1 MELTY
6 SGEDKMGPETVGS
19 VVGEQG
25 TNSLS
30 LRTMGGAGCVLR
42 VSKVPGTK
50 IYCQLRKGIEVL
62 QNKLGADKGEKLG
75 WGRGQLSLWVPKE
88 HSDWETETKVSPWFL
103 TLWPESGQQMVPC
116 SVSCW
121 DQVSPCLPSLVN
133 LRSSLLSLCNFA
145 NFGLFFPLQQSLFFF

>member
-42 VSKVPGTK
+42 VSKVSGTK
-50 IYCQLRKGIEVL
+50 IYRQLRKGIEVL
-62 QNKLGADKGEKLG
+62 QNKLGAGKGEKLG
-75 WGRGQLSLWVPKE
+75 WGRGQLSMGAQRALRLGGRDQGEP
-88 HSDWETETKVSPWFL
+88 
-103 TLWPESGQQMVPC
+103 MVPDP
-116 SVSCW
+116 V
-121 DQVSPCLPSLVN
+121 
-133 LRSSLLSLCNFA
+133 A
-145 NFGLFFPLQQSLFFF
+145 